1 MQYFAVFVRC
11 YDERTEKDML
21 INAQKAEDP
30 DRERID
36 SLLSRIKDGDRHAM
50 ELLYRCTAKNVYG
63 YALSMLKS
71 TVDAEDVLHD
81 CYVQVFQKARFYRSE
96 GKPMAWILTIVKNL
110 CRDAMRKRKK
120 TDPLPDGEW
129 VAELAEQKHL
139 SSDERLLLDECMKRL
154 SDEER
159 MIIVQ
164 HAVIGFKHQEIA
176 DDLDLP
182 LSTVLSKYRRALMK
196 LRTAM
201 LKGDSYDV

>member
-1 MQYFAVFVRC
+1 MIARIAVAAAVYAIDKPYSYRVPEGMDVRPGMRVRLPFGAGNR
-11 YDERTEKDML
+11 RTEGVVLALEQGDETGLKAIDVPLDESPVLSEGML
-21 INAQKAEDP
+21 HLAGFL
-30 DRERID
+30 RERYFCT
-36 SLLSRIKDGDRHAM
+36 
-50 ELLYRCTAKNVYG
+50 LYDAVRAILPAGLWFSENGTA
-63 YALSMLKS
+63 
-71 TVDAEDVLHD
+71 VL
-81 CYVQVFQKARFYRSE
+81 
-96 GKPMAWILTIVKNL
+96 
-110 CRDAMRKRKK
+110 
-120 TDPLPDGEW
+120 TDPLPDGDW

-139 SSDERLLLDECMKRL
+139 SNDERLLLDECMKRL

>member
-1 MQYFAVFVRC
+1 MQYFSVFVRC
-11 YDERTEKDML
+11 YDERMENDML

-71 TVDAEDVLHD
+71 TADAEDVLHD

-120 TDPLPDGEW
+120 TDPLPDGDW

-139 SSDERLLLDECMKRL
+139 SNDERLLLDECMKRL